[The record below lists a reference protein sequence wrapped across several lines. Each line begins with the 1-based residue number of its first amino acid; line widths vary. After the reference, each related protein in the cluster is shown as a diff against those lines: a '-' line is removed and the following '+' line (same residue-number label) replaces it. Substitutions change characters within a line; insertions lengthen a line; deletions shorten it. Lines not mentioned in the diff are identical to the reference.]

1 MSVRPIL
8 VSTLPN
14 FAPSKS
20 YSGFREKEIG
30 VEMKHVFVNLAV
42 FKVAW
47 TAVVVSAAAGAPVI
61 GVIAV
66 AIAVGIHL
74 WSNENPDNEIR
85 LLFIAATM
93 GFAWESVLVLASL
106 LEYSSGNWVSG
117 LAPYWIVSMWVLF
130 ATTLNVGMRWLRRST
145 AIAAVAGAIG
155 GPLAFFAGAS
165 IGAVELVSPAIA
177 LIAIGFGWAVML
189 PLLVKLAVWLEDGH
203 RLVEQSA

>member
-1 MSVRPIL
+1 
-8 VSTLPN
+8 
-14 FAPSKS
+14 
-20 YSGFREKEIG
+20 
-30 VEMKHVFVNLAV
+30 MKHVLVNLAV

-47 TAVVVSAAAGAPVI
+47 TAVVISAAAGAPVI
-61 GVIAV
+61 GGIAV

-85 LLFIAATM
+85 LLFVAAAI
-93 GFAWESVLVLASL
+93 GFAWESVLVLAGL
-106 LEYSSGNWVSG
+106 LEYSSGIWVSG
-117 LAPYWIVSMWVLF
+117 LAPYWIVAMWVLF

-177 LIAIGFGWAVML
+177 LIAIGIGWAVML
-189 PLLVKLAVWLEDGH
+189 PLLVKLTVWLEDGH

>member
-1 MSVRPIL
+1 
-8 VSTLPN
+8 
-14 FAPSKS
+14 
-20 YSGFREKEIG
+20 
-30 VEMKHVFVNLAV
+30 MKHVVLNLAV
-42 FKVAW
+42 FKAAW
-47 TAVVVSAAAGAPVI
+47 TAVVLSAAAGAPVI
-61 GVIAV
+61 GSIAV

-74 WSNENPDNEIR
+74 WSHDNPDTEIR
-85 LLFIAATM
+85 LLLAAASL
-93 GFAWESVLVLASL
+93 GFAWESVLVLVGL
-106 LEYSSGNWVSG
+106 LEYSSGNWMPG

-177 LIAIGFGWAVML
+177 LISIGIGWAVML
-189 PLLVKLAVWLEDGH
+189 PLLVKLAIWLDGSQ

>member
-1 MSVRPIL
+1 
-8 VSTLPN
+8 
-14 FAPSKS
+14 
-20 YSGFREKEIG
+20 
-30 VEMKHVFVNLAV
+30 MKHVLVNLAV

-47 TAVVVSAAAGAPVI
+47 TAVVVSAAASAPVI

-93 GFAWESVLVLASL
+93 GFAWESVLVLAGL

-189 PLLVKLAVWLEDGH
+189 PLLVKLAVWLEDGP
-203 RLVEQSA
+203 RLVQQSA

>member
-1 MSVRPIL
+1 
-8 VSTLPN
+8 
-14 FAPSKS
+14 
-20 YSGFREKEIG
+20 
-30 VEMKHVFVNLAV
+30 MKHVIVNLAV

-47 TAVVVSAAAGAPVI
+47 TAVVITAAAGAPVI

-74 WSNENPDNEIR
+74 WSCDNPESEVR
-85 LLFIAATM
+85 LLLAAASL
-93 GFAWESVLVLASL
+93 GFAWESVLVLAGL
-106 LEYSSGNWVSG
+106 IEYSSGNWAFG
-117 LAPYWIVSMWVLF
+117 PAPYWIVSMWVLF

-155 GPLAFFAGAS
+155 GPLAFFAGAG

-177 LIAIGFGWAVML
+177 LICIGMGWAVML
-189 PLLVKLAVWLEDGH
+189 PLLVKLAIWLDGSH

>member
-1 MSVRPIL
+1 
-8 VSTLPN
+8 
-14 FAPSKS
+14 
-20 YSGFREKEIG
+20 
-30 VEMKHVFVNLAV
+30 MKHVFVNLAV

-47 TAVVVSAAAGAPVI
+47 TAVVFSAAAGVPVI
-61 GVIAV
+61 GAIAV

-74 WSNENPDNEIR
+74 WSSDNADAEIR
-85 LLFIAATM
+85 LLLVAATM
-93 GFAWESVLVLASL
+93 GFAWESALVLAGL
-106 LEYSSGNWVSG
+106 LEYSSGTWIPG
-117 LAPYWIVSMWVLF
+117 LAPFWIVAMWILF

-177 LIAIGFGWAVML
+177 LVSIGIGWAAML
-189 PLLVKLAVWLEDGH
+189 PLLVKLAVRLDDSY